1 MHCARIQGEVV
12 EKGVDANEATARKTA
27 LKSHTLDAKSYYHPD
42 ARPDDMRLVVVT
54 TGRDG

>member
-1 MHCARIQGEVV
+1 MV